1 MTLTVKRVVGRHESF
16 FSSSSSSSCL
26 RNPFGVCLTKSKNYA
41 TASSST
47 GKKIT
52 IFFQFLRR
60 NRGLQ
65 HRFGFLTAGKVACC
79 LESFNR
85 CSTRFWS
92 PKFDRVDQHR
102 WCSLQEAAVF
112 KPMLSTRW
120 RNCDINDLNHLD
132 RIHDARW
139 GWKNYIVFVCS
150 RVLSEFLQD
159 GVLWKADFSALP
171 SFTRFLYPECQS
183 GIWCNRTF

>member
-1 MTLTVKRVVGRHESF
+1 MKAMWGPLLVHWKACILQKFAELLIQCSVW
-16 FSSSSSSSCL
+16 FSCS
-26 RNPFGVCLTKSKNYA
+26 NVDM
-41 TASSST
+41 
-47 GKKIT
+47 
-52 IFFQFLRR
+52 
-60 NRGLQ
+60 
-65 HRFGFLTAGKVACC
+65 HVAWS
-79 LESFNR
+79 LLDR

-92 PKFDRVDQHR
+92 SKSDWVDWHR

-120 RNCDINDLNHLD
+120 RDCDINDLNHLD
-132 RIHDARW
+132 RIHDARR
-139 GWKNYIVFVCS
+139 GWKNYIVFMCS
-150 RVLSEFLQD
+150 RALSESLQG